1 MTDVREELEKTVS
14 LVTAARRLLIGGTM
28 VDLAALEG
36 KVQGI
41 CAGIADMA
49 REDGRTLLPLIE
61 TLLSDL
67 DRLAEAI
74 SERMEPPSADM
85 GAG

>member
-1 MTDVREELEKTVS
+1 MSDVREELEKAVS
-14 LVTAARRLLIGGTM
+14 LVTAARRLLSGGTM

-61 TLLSDL
+61 KLLSDL

-74 SERMEPPSADM
+74 GERMDPPPADL